1 MCVVTRLFDAILL
14 RREGLSRNGLIRFFV
29 PDAKSDIDAAARAP
43 DMPALIQQKRKE
55 GEAHVAKYGTKTSY
69 GPLFGLAYSSPS
81 RRSTSTDLIATRRS
95 CDGRG
100 FAPQWT
106 VRRPIR
112 ALYPHALHA
121 RGATRTLCFAAR
133 RTYLPNEVM
142 DPLPA
147 WAVWFRI
154 VFDSSLITFPVRS
167 RTSSVL
173 FLSTS
178 IFLYNKSTPLSVLA
192 TLVDVSSTPLSV
204 LARSRPATTSSMDAL
219 ILFITS

>member
-1 MCVVTRLFDAILL
+1 MGDDNPFERNMDLREAEDDVRRYAAEKYPRVAFPPELFDAILL

-29 PDAKSDIDAAARAP
+29 PEAKSDIDAAARAP
-43 DMPALIQQKRKE
+43 DMPAFIKQKQKE

-112 ALYPHALHA
+112 ALYPHAPHA

-133 RTYLPNEVM
+133 RTYRPNALLLLLLLLP
-142 DPLPA
+142 PP
-147 WAVWFRI
+147 
-154 VFDSSLITFPVRS
+154 
-167 RTSSVL
+167 
-173 FLSTS
+173 
-178 IFLYNKSTPLSVLA
+178 K
-192 TLVDVSSTPLSV
+192 TLVDRELT
-204 LARSRPATTSSMDAL
+204 
-219 ILFITS
+219 